1 MVVQTRER
9 IVQPVTTVCATKPNI
24 VTRIEDR
31 YNKLVPIGAGAYG
44 IVYKA
49 QDRRNK
55 AVVALK
61 KIRLNNDET
70 DEDGV
75 PSSSLR
81 EIGLL
86 KGLNHPNVLKLIDVQ
101 IHQSNLFLIFEHL
114 DLDLKKLLD
123 YHGKGLPAPLVKSYM
138 WQLLQGLSYCHA
150 HRVLHR
156 DLKLQNLLVDR
167 KGNIKLADFGLARC
181 IGLPIRTYT
190 HEVVTLWYRSPEL
203 LLKTLYYGP
212 SVDLWSLGCIFAEMQ
227 TNRILFP
234 GDSEIDQIYRIFR
247 TLGTPDE
254 SNWAGLKQLPEYR
267 NFTKFKGRGVE
278 HYIGNHDP
286 SAVDLLSKLLTY
298 DPVERISAKQAL
310 EHCYLNGAAELKLSM
325 LKIFPSKQLSQNACD
340 RSSLFKD
347 C

>member
-1 MVVQTRER
+1 MVVKTRER
-9 IVQPVTTVCATKPNI
+9 VEHGHGPKYTSRAHATAPALTKPNLI
-24 VTRIEDR
+24 SRIEDR
-31 YNKLVPIGAGAYG
+31 FSKLEPIGQGAYG
-44 IVYKA
+44 VVYRA
-49 QDRRNK
+49 RDRKSK

-61 KIRLNNDET
+61 KIRLDNDET

-86 KGLNHPNVLKLIDVQ
+86 KDLNHPNVLHLIDVQ
-101 IHQSNLFLIFEHL
+101 IHQSNLYLIFEHL

-123 YHGKGLPAPLVKSYM
+123 HHRNGLPGPLVKSYM

-150 HRVLHR
+150 RRVLHR

-203 LLKTLYYGP
+203 LLKAVYYGP
-212 SVDLWSLGCIFAEMQ
+212 SVDLWSLGCIFAEML

-254 SNWAGLKQLPEYR
+254 SSWPGLKQMPEYR

-278 HYIGNHDP
+278 HYIGNHDRP
-286 SAVDLLSKLLTY
+286 AVDLLSKLLTY
-298 DPVERISAKQAL
+298 NPVERISAKHAL
-310 EHCYLNGAAELKLSM
+310 GHDYFDGLADIKPSM
-325 LKIFPSKQLSQNACD
+325 LKIFPPSVK
-340 RSSLFKD
+340 
-347 C
+347 